1 MSENLNKK
9 LKKLDKKV
17 ERLKEERNKLLES
30 NTKLVKLFKDMENF
44 LEHEIRIGEI
54 DKSKLA
60 GNDSLPASEKL
71 DIQDIQSQIEEIED
85 EISRLDT

>member
-1 MSENLNKK
+1 MSENLNRK
-9 LKKLDKKV
+9 LQKLDNKV
-17 ERLKEERNKLLES
+17 ERLKKERNKLLES
-30 NTKLVKLFKDMENF
+30 NTKLVQLFKDMESF
-44 LEHEIRIGEI
+44 LEHELRIGEI

-71 DIQDIQSQIEEIED
+71 NIQDIQSQIEEIEE

>member
-9 LKKLDKKV
+9 LKKLDRKV
-17 ERLKEERNKLLES
+17 ERLKQERNKLLES

-54 DKSKLA
+54 NKSKLA
-60 GNDSLPASEKL
+60 VNDSLAASEKL
-71 DIQDIQSQIEEIED
+71 DIQNIQSQIEEIEE